1 MPVHPDKP
9 RGGTEKEDVPVTEKS
24 KQDGKSKK
32 DKKV

>member
-9 RGGTEKEDVPVTEKS
+9 RKTTTEKVDDTKKS
-24 KQDGKSKK
+24 KTGDKSKK